1 MVLRIALFILM
12 TAGIAGFGAV
22 AWISTRPP
30 PQPVA
35 TTVAVVLPVSVNVLA
50 AAKTLR
56 PGVLLKPDDLT
67 TVAMAKS
74 AIPEGARVDSSATR
88 AELLGAMV
96 RRTVPANE
104 VLLPI
109 HVMRAGDRGFLAAVL
124 GPGLRAT
131 TVGVDAVTG
140 TAGLIWPGDHVDLI
154 LTETIDDPAAPLG
167 RRIAGETVL
176 HNVRVIAIDQE
187 LMQGAT
193 TAATG
198 TSYNASQSRTVT
210 LEVSPENAE
219 RVAVATRLG
228 HLSLS
233 VISADTTDAVAAP
246 NSIAAAAA
254 PGNIVAA
261 AAPGTTEAAAHT
273 PVTWGGDVSM
283 ALQTGRKGDPAAARL
298 RVYEGSAEGKEFR
311 F

>member
-1 MVLRIALFILM
+1 MLLRIALFVLM
-12 TAGIAGFGAV
+12 AAGLAGFGAV
-22 AWISTRPP
+22 AWISMRAPP
-30 PQPVA
+30 PPVVA
-35 TTVAVVLPVSVNVLA
+35 TVPVTPPVTVNILA
-50 AAKTLR
+50 AARTLR
-56 PGVLLKPDDLT
+56 AGALLKPDDLA
-67 TVAMAKS
+67 TVAMATS
-74 AIPEGARVDSSATR
+74 AVPEGALTDSATAR
-88 AELLGAMV
+88 AELLGAML

-104 VLLPI
+104 ALLPI

-154 LTETIDDPAAPLG
+154 LTETIDDPAAPLS

-193 TAATG
+193 AATTAAN
-198 TSYNASQSRTVT
+198 YNAPQSRTVT

-233 VISADTTDAVAAP
+233 VISADTPDAPVTLASGRAPVGASNAETAVPAA
-246 NSIAAAAA
+246 
-254 PGNIVAA
+254 
-261 AAPGTTEAAAHT
+261 
-273 PVTWGGDVSM
+273 PVTWGGDVSA
-283 ALQTGRKGDPAAARL
+283 ALRTGRKGDAATIGL
-298 RVYEGSAEGKEFR
+298 RVYEGSAEGKEFH

>member
-1 MVLRIALFILM
+1 MLLRVALFILM
-12 TAGIAGFGAV
+12 AAGLAGFGAV
-22 AWISTRPP
+22 AWISTHPSTSPTVAGPP
-30 PQPVA
+30 TPT
-35 TTVAVVLPVSVNVLA
+35 TTVHVLA
-50 AAKTLR
+50 AAHTLR

-67 TVAMAKS
+67 TANLTQS
-74 AIPEGARVDSSATR
+74 AVPDGARPDTPAAR

-96 RRTVPANE
+96 RRTVAAGDV
-104 VLLPI
+104 VLPSQ
-109 HVMRAGDRGFLAAVL
+109 VMRAGERGFLAAVL

-131 TVGVDAVTG
+131 TVGVDAVSG

-154 LTETIDDPAAPLG
+154 LTQTLDDPTAPLS

-193 TAATG
+193 
-198 TSYNASQSRTVT
+198 ASNVPNVSVPQSRTVT

-233 VISADTTDAVAAP
+233 VISADTADAPAKDGTSENATVQTASAKDTAGKTDTAAP
-246 NSIAAAAA
+246 AA
-254 PGNIVAA
+254 I
-261 AAPGTTEAAAHT
+261 
-273 PVTWGGDVSM
+273 TWGGDVSA
-283 ALQTGRKGDPAAARL
+283 ALKTGQRTDPAAGTMHLYLGGAD
-298 RVYEGSAEGKEFR
+298 GKEVHF
-311 F
+311 

>member
-1 MVLRIALFILM
+1 VLLRIALFLVM
-12 TAGIAGFGAV
+12 AAGLAGFGAV
-22 AWISTRPP
+22 AWISTHTPP
-30 PQPVA
+30 SPQSG
-35 TTVAVVLPVSVNVLA
+35 TVAALPPVTASILVA
-50 AAKTLR
+50 ARTLR

-67 TVAMAKS
+67 TTTMDRS
-74 AIPEGARVDSSATR
+74 AVPEGARTDSPSAR
-88 AELLGAMV
+88 AELLGAML
-96 RRTVPANE
+96 RRTVLANE

-124 GPGLRAT
+124 GPGMRAT
-131 TVGVDAVTG
+131 TVGVDAITG

-154 LTETIDDPAAPLG
+154 LTEAIDDAAAPLG

-193 TAATG
+193 AATTG
-198 TSYNASQSRTVT
+198 TNYNGPQSRTVT

-233 VISADTTDAVAAP
+233 VISADTPDSPIMPTSAGSAMSRP
-246 NSIAAAAA
+246 NPDLVVHA
-254 PGNIVAA
+254 
-261 AAPGTTEAAAHT
+261 
-273 PVTWGGDVSM
+273 PVTWGGDVSR
-283 ALQTGRKGDPAAARL
+283 ALDAGRKGDPATALL
-298 RVYEGSAEGKEFR
+298 RVYEGSADGKEFH
-311 F
+311 FQ

>member
-1 MVLRIALFILM
+1 MLLRIALFLVM
-12 TAGIAGFGAV
+12 AAGLAGFGAV

-30 PQPVA
+30 PPPPVTETA
-35 TTVAVVLPVSVNVLA
+35 AVAPPQTVSVLA
-50 AAKTLR
+50 AARTLR

-67 TVAMAKS
+67 TVAVDKS
-74 AIPEGARVDSSATR
+74 AVPDGARIDSSTTR
-88 AELLGAMV
+88 AELLGAML

-131 TVGVDAVTG
+131 TVGVDAVSG

-154 LTETIDDPAAPLG
+154 LTETIDDPATPLG

-193 TAATG
+193 APTTTANP
-198 TSYNASQSRTVT
+198 NASQSRTVT

-233 VISADTTDAVAAP
+233 VISADTTEPPAITNPSNGDGVTTPNVEVAAHP
-246 NSIAAAAA
+246 
-254 PGNIVAA
+254 
-261 AAPGTTEAAAHT
+261 
-273 PVTWGGDVSM
+273 PVTWGSDVST
-283 ALQTGRKGDPAAARL
+283 ALQSGHKGDPTTAL
-298 RVYEGSAEGKEFR
+298 LHVYEGSADGKEFH
-311 F
+311 FQ

>member
-12 TAGIAGFGAV
+12 AAGLAGFGAV

-30 PQPVA
+30 SAPEAGPE
-35 TTVAVVLPVSVNVLA
+35 TVAAPPAMVAVLA
-50 AAKTLR
+50 AAHTLR
-56 PGVLLKPDDLT
+56 AGTLLKPDDLT
-67 TVAMAKS
+67 TVPVAQS
-74 AIPEGARVDSSATR
+74 AVPEGARIDQPAAR
-88 AELLGAMV
+88 ADLLGAML
-96 RRTVPANE
+96 RHTVLADE
-104 VLLPI
+104 VLLPAYI
-109 HVMRAGDRGFLAAVL
+109 MHAGDRGFLAAVL
-124 GPGLRAT
+124 GPGMRGV
-131 TVGVDAVTG
+131 TVGVDVVTG

-154 LTETIDDPAAPLG
+154 LTEAIDDPAAPAG

-193 TAATG
+193 SASAATA
-198 TSYNASQSRTVT
+198 NAPAGGRTVT

-233 VISADTTDAVAAP
+233 VIAADTPEPSPMPPTAANAPVAPTA
-246 NSIAAAAA
+246 SAAQAQ
-254 PGNIVAA
+254 
-261 AAPGTTEAAAHT
+261 
-273 PVTWGGDVSM
+273 VTWGGDVSS
-283 ALQTGRKGDPAAARL
+283 ALQSHRKSEPASGML
-298 RVYEGSAEGKEFR
+298 RVHEGSAESKEFH

>member
-1 MVLRIALFILM
+1 MFLRIALFILM
-12 TAGIAGFGAV
+12 AAGIAGFGAV
-22 AWISTRPP
+22 AWISMRPP

-35 TTVAVVLPVSVNVLA
+35 TTVAVAPPISVNILA

-74 AIPEGARVDSSATR
+74 AVPEGARTDSSTAR

-109 HVMRAGDRGFLAAVL
+109 HIMRAGDRGFLAAVL

-193 TAATG
+193 AATTG

-233 VISADTTDAVAAP
+233 VISADTPDTPVAPTSLAT
-246 NSIAAAAA
+246 AAS
-254 PGNIVAA
+254 PGNI
-261 AAPGTTEAAAHT
+261 EAAVHA
-273 PVTWGGDVSM
+273 PVTWGGDVST
-283 ALQTGRKGDPAAARL
+283 ALQTGHKGDPVAARL

>member
-1 MVLRIALFILM
+1 MLLRIALFFVM
-12 TAGIAGFGAV
+12 AAGLAGFGAV
-22 AWISTRPP
+22 AWISTRAAPLS
-30 PQPVA
+30 QA
-35 TTVAVVLPVSVNVLA
+35 GTVAVVPPVTLSVLA
-50 AAKTLR
+50 AARTLR
-56 PGVLLKPDDLT
+56 PGVLLKPDDVT
-67 TVAMAKS
+67 TLVMAQS
-74 AIPEGARVDSSATR
+74 AVPVGARLDTPTAR
-88 AELLGAMV
+88 AELLGAML
-96 RRTVPANE
+96 RRTVLVDE

-176 HNVRVIAIDQE
+176 RNIRVIAIDQE

-193 TAATG
+193 AATTG
-198 TSYNASQSRTVT
+198 PNPNASQSRTVT
-210 LEVSPENAE
+210 LEVSQENAE

-233 VISADTTDAVAAP
+233 VISADTSDTPASMDTSNVEVVARA
-246 NSIAAAAA
+246 
-254 PGNIVAA
+254 
-261 AAPGTTEAAAHT
+261 
-273 PVTWGGDVSM
+273 PVTWGGDVSK
-283 ALQTGRKGDPAAARL
+283 ALGTGRKSDPATAVF
-298 RVYEGSAEGKEFR
+298 RVYEGGADGKEFH
-311 F
+311 FQ